1 MAKNKRY
8 SFTSEQAGLLFFAM
22 VCAGVAIFLV
32 ITAHRSADIVDRS
45 VYIEAEVTDVTE
57 PVMRV
62 TYHSKSRAGTKP
74 SYSVEVYQDV
84 EIAYSVGGKNY
95 THNIEELRVFSRTYE
110 ARNEEAAKGLARGTM
125 LHKKYIYDPGDTLE
139 IYAERQK
146 PETIYL
152 AGTIQADQD
161 LSILIPLIAVAVYF
175 LLLIPFRFEN
185 ASGCSG
191 AGVGFSLT
199 GVIFLSLMCRELVN
213 HGYESGTEKIFITIG
228 VISVIAVVGGIALIW
243 WDQKP

>member
-74 SYSVEVYQDV
+74 SYSVEIYQDV
-84 EIAYSVGGKNY
+84 EIVYSVG
-95 THNIEELRVFSRTYE
+95 
-110 ARNEEAAKGLARGTM
+110 
-125 LHKKYIYDPGDTLE
+125 
-139 IYAERQK
+139 
-146 PETIYL
+146 
-152 AGTIQADQD
+152 
-161 LSILIPLIAVAVYF
+161 
-175 LLLIPFRFEN
+175 
-185 ASGCSG
+185 
-191 AGVGFSLT
+191 
-199 GVIFLSLMCRELVN
+199 
-213 HGYESGTEKIFITIG
+213 ESGIFSDGSDIFVLDVQGTCQSWI
-228 VISVIAVVGGIALIW
+228 
-243 WDQKP
+243 